1 MAKTPESSGVDLG
14 DVSHS
19 CNSRALK
26 VTTSTTS
33 SSSPPPSSSLSSSAH
48 LQLEAASPPPLQV
61 LQLKR
66 HHKQHH
72 SHGHDLL
79 PKKNP
84 LDNTVRDLLSSCVCE
99 VPASGGVSQDPTASA
114 SAMALAVT
122 TTVCSGVEARDVW
135 KSGYLRKMKHSHKR
149 FFVLRGPSDTGPS
162 RLEYYD
168 SEKKFRN
175 GMKSVCKS
183 PSAVGSPKKVIYL
196 YQCFTVSKRVDSKH
210 KHLIALY
217 TKDEHFVMIAE
228 NEEEQEDWYLALSDL
243 VIQEKK
249 EYQDA
254 EELDDGY
261 WTVSPGAIFK
271 EVWQVIVKPKGLGQ
285 TKNLIG
291 VCRLCLSSKTIHLVK
306 MCSEMTSVNLPLMN
320 VRRCGHSESFFFME
334 VGRSSST
341 GPGEIWMQVESG
353 DPVVAQNMH
362 ETILEAMRALRAI
375 PDFRPRSKSQSF
387 PSNPCAVVTT
397 RRQHHGNLP
406 PSLTGLQRSIRVET
420 VVSKASPQKDK
431 GDGGHS
437 PNQTSSHGEGT
448 MNQLISPGTGTLALR
463 NVCISKSL
471 EESLSHCACIST
483 TISVSSSSGN
493 DSDTHP
499 WTSDTSVFG
508 STSDRGSDTHP
519 WTSDTSIFGSS
530 SDRGSVC
537 AEDLCSNPCVFQL
550 SRSNTPDSLFN
561 TTLIDENSL
570 TDYVAMDLQVTAVA
584 GANQG
589 DSCDVETSKPE
600 HSRQYHQTTS
610 CTPKCEKYLSSKPPF
625 LHIYNQSKLPV
636 GESYMPMTCGPGPH
650 YTDDIPSDYNVTPTL
665 LQTPSATMLPSDQLG
680 PQGYM
685 MMLPRSCS
693 PAKDS
698 LSDVDHL
705 VCDEYMNMSLGSHMD
720 GHIHGSLGALKSYSS
735 YSSLPSSN
743 QPPSQRNC
751 EHDDC
756 IFTCHPAA
764 HHCSAVEWNSRNP
777 LCSSPRH
784 SAHPSSDVLLN
795 LSDVPVLNV
804 TGLSL
809 DQHGVEDSDLPT
821 QTESIQISTDRLNYI
836 ALYLRDDQCATCDVP
851 LPTDEVTS
859 PLPARTSPRESGSG
873 PGLYTGID
881 LPTSAGQT
889 AATRRWLCSCL
900 PLCINTDDSE

>member
-1 MAKTPESSGVDLG
+1 MDLG
-14 DVSHS
+14 NVSHS
-19 CNSRALK
+19 CDSRALK

-48 LQLEAASPPPLQV
+48 RQLEAALPPPLQV

-66 HHKQHH
+66 HHKQYY
-72 SHGHDLL
+72 SHGHNLL

-84 LDNTVRDLLSSCVCE
+84 LDNTVRELSSSCVYE
-99 VPASGGVSQDPTASA
+99 VPDSGGVPHDPTASA

-249 EYQDA
+249 EYRDA

-261 WTVSPGAIFK
+261 WTISPGAIFK

-291 VCRLCLSSKTIHLVK
+291 VCRLCLSAKTIHLVK

-420 VVSKASPQKDK
+420 VVSKPSPQKNK

-437 PNQTSSHGEGT
+437 PNRTSSHGEGT
-448 MNQLISPGTGTLALR
+448 VNQLISPGTGTLALR

-499 WTSDTSVFG
+499 WPSDTSVFG
-508 STSDRGSDTHP
+508 SSSDRGSDTHP
-519 WTSDTSIFGSS
+519 WPSDTSVFGSS

-570 TDYVAMDLQVTAVA
+570 TDYVSMDLQVTAVA
-584 GANQG
+584 GTNQG
-589 DSCDVETSKPE
+589 DRCDVETSKPE

-610 CTPKCEKYLSSKPPF
+610 CTPKCENYLSSKRPF

-636 GESYMPMTCGPGPH
+636 VESYMPMTCAPGRH
-650 YTDDIPSDYNVTPTL
+650 YTDDIPSDYNVTPTP
-665 LQTPSATMLPSDQLG
+665 LQTPSATMFPSDQLG

-685 MMLPRSCS
+685 IMLPRSCS

-720 GHIHGSLGALKSYSS
+720 GHTHGSPEALKSYSS

-751 EHDDC
+751 EHDDYVSM
-756 IFTCHPAA
+756 CHPAA
-764 HHCSAVEWNSRNP
+764 HHCSADEWNSRNP

-784 SAHPSSDVLLN
+784 SSHPSSDVLLN

-836 ALYLRDDQCATCDVP
+836 ALYLRDDQCSTCDVP
-851 LPTDEVTS
+851 LHTDEVTS

>member
-1 MAKTPESSGVDLG
+1 MPKTPECSGMDLGG

-19 CNSRALK
+19 CDSPAPKLK
-26 VTTSTTS
+26 SSTS
-33 SSSPPPSSSLSSSAH
+33 SPPSSSFSSSAH
-48 LQLEAASPPPLQV
+48 LQLEAASPPPLQD

-66 HHKQHH
+66 HHKQYY
-72 SHGHDLL
+72 SHGHNML

-84 LDNTVRDLLSSCVCE
+84 LDITVRDYSSSCVYE
-99 VPASGGVSQDPTASA
+99 VPDSGGVSHDRTACSA
-114 SAMALAVT
+114 SAIALAVT
-122 TTVCSGVEARDVW
+122 TSVCSGVEARDVW
-135 KSGYLRKMKHSHKR
+135 KSGYLRKLKHSHKR
-149 FFVLRGPSDTGPS
+149 FFVLRGPSNTGPS

-175 GMKSVCKS
+175 GMKSISKS

-196 YQCFTVSKRVDSKH
+196 YQCFTVSKRADSKH

-217 TKDEHFVMIAE
+217 TKDEYFVMIAE
-228 NEEEQEDWYLALSDL
+228 NEEEQENWYLALSDL
-243 VIQEKK
+243 MIQEKK
-249 EYQDA
+249 EYQDV

-261 WTVSPGAIFK
+261 WTISPGAIFK

-285 TKNLIG
+285 TKNLTG
-291 VCRLCLSSKTIHLVK
+291 VCRLCVSAKTIHLVK
-306 MCSEMTSVNLPLMN
+306 LCSEMTSVNLPLMN
-320 VRRCGHSESFFFME
+320 VRRCGHSESFFFIE

-387 PSNPCAVVTT
+387 PSNPCAVVNT

-406 PSLTGLQRSIRVET
+406 PSQNGLQRSTRTET
-420 VVSKASPQKDK
+420 VVSKTPPQNNK

-437 PNQTSSHGEGT
+437 PNQTSNQGEGT
-448 MNQLISPGTGTLALR
+448 MNQPISPGTGTLALR
-463 NVCISKSL
+463 NVCINKSL

-493 DSDTHP
+493 GSDTHP
-499 WTSDTSVFG
+499 WPSDTSVFG
-508 STSDRGSDTHP
+508 SP
-519 WTSDTSIFGSS
+519 
-530 SDRGSVC
+530 SDRGSVW
-537 AEDLCSNPCVFQL
+537 AEDLCSNPCVLQF
-550 SRSNTPDSLFN
+550 SSSNTPDSLCN
-561 TTLIDENSL
+561 TTLIEENSL
-570 TDYVAMDLQVTAVA
+570 TDYVAMDLQVKAVA
-584 GANQG
+584 RTNQG
-589 DSCDVETSKPE
+589 DSCDVEMSTHE
-600 HSRQYHQTTS
+600 HSRQYHLTTS
-610 CTPKCEKYLSSKPPF
+610 CTPKCEECLSSKPPF
-625 LHIYNQSKLPV
+625 LHIYNQSKLTV
-636 GESYMPMTCGPGPH
+636 EDSYMPMAPGPGPH
-650 YTDDIPSDYNVTPTL
+650 YSDDIPSDVNVPPTPP
-665 LQTPSATMLPSDQLG
+665 QTPSVTMFPSDQVG

-685 MMLPRSCS
+685 MMLPHSCS

-698 LSDVDHL
+698 LSDVDRSL
-705 VCDEYMNMSLGSHMD
+705 CDEYMNMSLGSHME
-720 GHIHGSLGALKSYSS
+720 GHTQGSPEALKSYS

-751 EHDDC
+751 EHDDYVSM
-756 IFTCHPAA
+756 CHPAA

-777 LCSSPRH
+777 LCSSPHH
-784 SAHPSSDVLLN
+784 SSHPN
-795 LSDVPVLNV
+795 SDVPVLNV

-809 DQHGVEDSDLPT
+809 DQHGVEDEGDLPT

-851 LPTDEVTS
+851 LHTDEVPS

-881 LPTSAGQT
+881 LSTSARQT